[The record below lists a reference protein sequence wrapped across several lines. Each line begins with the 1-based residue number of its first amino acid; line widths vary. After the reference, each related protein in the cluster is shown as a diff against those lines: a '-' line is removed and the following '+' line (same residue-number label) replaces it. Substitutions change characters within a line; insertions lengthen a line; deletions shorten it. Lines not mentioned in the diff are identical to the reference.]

1 MERSAHAREAFA
13 IGRCGGG
20 ARESGFALRAPGRL
34 GPIRT
39 ICKNRALGRSQ
50 DRITSVAPK
59 EQFTRADVRR
69 KFGVTERQ
77 LQSWERLDFLA
88 PAQSYSFAE
97 LVAIKTLIKLRENRI
112 PPRRIGEALASL
124 RQKLNWVKRP
134 LAELRIV
141 SNGKRIAVH
150 LPGEKMEAITGQILF
165 DFDASGLATI
175 KSLPEKKASGH
186 TLREAETWFQ
196 RGLDLEETG
205 APMETAVEAYRRA
218 LEFNPRAA
226 GALVN
231 LGTIYYRQR
240 KFAEAEKYYREAV
253 DADPEYPL
261 AHFNLGNM
269 HDEQGR
275 VGEAFAHYRRALELN
290 PNYAD
295 AHFNVALLCER
306 TGDALKAVHHWKS
319 YLKLDSTGQ
328 WADIARR
335 QLARLREAVIL

>member
-1 MERSAHAREAFA
+1 MGVSVQLRTTAGLQKSRS
-13 IGRCGGG
+13 G
-20 ARESGFALRAPGRL
+20 AQSD
-34 GPIRT
+34 
-39 ICKNRALGRSQ
+39 K
-50 DRITSVAPK
+50 ITSVAPK

-88 PAQSYSFAE
+88 PAETYSFSE

-124 RQKLNWVKRP
+124 RRKLGWVKQP

-141 SNGKRIAVH
+141 SNGRRITVH
-150 LPGEKMEAITGQILF
+150 LPGEKMEAISGQILF
-165 DFDASGLATI
+165 DFDAAGLADV
-175 KSLPEKKASGH
+175 KSLPAVDSLPEKRNAAH
-186 TLREAETWFQ
+186 RLRESEHWFQ

-205 APMETAVEAYRRA
+205 APVETAAEAYRKA

-231 LGTIYYRQR
+231 LGTISYRQR
-240 KFAEAEKYYREAV
+240 KFAEAGKYYHDAV
-253 DADPEYPL
+253 EADPDYPL
-261 AHFNLGNM
+261 AHFNLGNL

-275 VGEAFAHYRRALELN
+275 VGEAFTHYRRALELN

-295 AHFNVALLCER
+295 AHFNIALLCER
-306 TGDALKAVHHWKS
+306 TGDALKAVHHWKA

-328 WADIARR
+328 WAEIARR
-335 QLARLREAVIL
+335 QLARLREAVIH